1 MRFSCVAAA
10 VDRNGCLFDRSYAK
24 VFEMRHALI
33 VCFAFAMCFGGVG
46 CRRPETSPVVESG
59 EPEVSIV
66 AEQTPSDEHQQ
77 QMLAAKDALQMRLSG
92 RLMEAM
98 AQGPASAIRVCNQEA
113 PQIASSVGEEHGVRI
128 GRVGVRLRNPN
139 NTPPPWAKGLTDSN
153 VNVPTFVTL
162 SDGHDAAWLPI
173 KLQTQCLM
181 CHGPTDQIAPVIKDQ
196 LARLYPNDRATGFAE
211 GELRGWFWVE
221 LL

>member
-1 MRFSCVAAA
+1 MRPIGVAAA
-10 VDRNGCLFDRSYAK
+10 VFRTGWRQDRYYGK
-24 VFEMRHALI
+24 GVEMRHALI
-33 VCFAFAMCFGGVG
+33 FCFAFAMCFGVVG
-46 CRRPETSPVVESG
+46 CRRPETASVDEAGAPD
-59 EPEVSIV
+59 VSIV
-66 AEQTPSDEHQQ
+66 ADRTPSDEHQQ
-77 QMLAAKDALQMRLSG
+77 PMLAAKDALQMQLSG

-98 AQGPASAIRVCNQEA
+98 AQGPAAAIRVCNQEA
-113 PQIASSVGEEHGVRI
+113 PQIAASVGEEHGVRI

-139 NTPPPWAKGLTDSN
+139 NTPPPWAKELTDSKTD
-153 VNVPTFVTL
+153 VPTFVTL